1 MSENEDKTCRL
12 PTEKQNGGRTLV
24 EETKKRIREGKD
36 DAGQY
41 PASGKIPVKEEEQQ
55 SDKSE

>member
-1 MSENEDKTCRL
+1 MSENENRTCRL

-24 EETKKRIREGKD
+24 EETKKRISEGKD

-55 SDKSE
+55 PGRSE